1 MGHRLGEG
9 RLTHRRLM
17 PFLHEFS
24 YPVHMLCLD
33 LDALP
38 EAFPPGEGWGL
49 NRPALASFREMDY
62 LRAVTGARLADR
74 LRHLV
79 FQRLAFAP
87 SPGAWLLTQPRYF
100 GLGFNPVS
108 VLWVGPRE
116 APEALVL
123 EVTNTPWNER
133 HCYVL
138 DARGQTG
145 TLRFREP
152 KAFHVSPFMP
162 MEQSYEF
169 TFAFTNDALRV
180 SKHNLEAG
188 ERVFS
193 AHLAL
198 SLVPL
203 DRSARRRALWGSP
216 LMTTRVLGAIYWQ
229 ALWLWLKGARYY
241 GHPGKGKGQS

>member
-100 GLGFNPVS
+100 GLGFIP
-108 VLWVGPRE
+108 GRI
-116 APEALVL
+116 
-123 EVTNTPWNER
+123 
-133 HCYVL
+133 
-138 DARGQTG
+138 G
-145 TLRFREP
+145 
-152 KAFHVSPFMP
+152 
-162 MEQSYEF
+162 
-169 TFAFTNDALRV
+169 
-180 SKHNLEAG
+180 
-188 ERVFS
+188 
-193 AHLAL
+193 HL
-198 SLVPL
+198 
-203 DRSARRRALWGSP
+203 
-216 LMTTRVLGAIYWQ
+216 
-229 ALWLWLKGARYY
+229 
-241 GHPGKGKGQS
+241 